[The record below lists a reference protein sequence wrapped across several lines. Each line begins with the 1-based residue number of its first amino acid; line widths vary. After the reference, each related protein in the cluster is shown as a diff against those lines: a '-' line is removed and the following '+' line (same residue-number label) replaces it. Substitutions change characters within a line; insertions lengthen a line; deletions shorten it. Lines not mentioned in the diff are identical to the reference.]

1 MAETSLPGT
10 QRILL
15 QESAKFKVIDLMV
28 KLCFVSLLS
37 GGADEVSA
45 QKPFSAVGER
55 PYPAV
60 PEMISSHSPGL
71 RGTVYLFQ
79 VFVFG

>member
-1 MAETSLPGT
+1 MAETSPPGT
-10 QRILL
+10 QRILF

-28 KLCFVSLLS
+28 KLFFVSL
-37 GGADEVSA
+37 
-45 QKPFSAVGER
+45 GER
-55 PYPAV
+55 PYTAV
-60 PEMISSHSPGL
+60 PKMISSHSPGP